1 VEAIWRFAIAIFRAR
16 AIEFIRVSKKR
27 RLPREMTLLASK
39 ARELKESIYSTA
51 RQRRSGLSS
60 RIKFRYFEEVAGIGW
75 VRVKKPKD

>member
-1 VEAIWRFAIAIFRAR
+1 
-16 AIEFIRVSKKR
+16 
-27 RLPREMTLLASK
+27 MTLLASK